1 MAYYK
6 LITFGGL
13 APRISPRLLGDTLA
27 QTATDVNLE
36 NGRLVPVK
44 DNSTVN
50 PSSGVSTLAST
61 TKNAIFKYTDDP
73 ERWLQFEDDVNVVR
87 GPVPGDTNDTIYW
100 SGEAFPKMGRSSD
113 VLGSAPYPSGFY
125 RLGIPAP
132 TAAPTVA
139 LVAPTTINATITTA
153 SGTGTITVTTD
164 SAHNAAVDDYITLA
178 GFSDTGG
185 LTADEINGDYKI
197 KTVPSS
203 TTLTVATNGSGSSA
217 TTSSNVTNGASFNG
231 PSDAELDFETSYV
244 YTFVSAYGEE
254 GPPSPASTVITTD
267 DNQSVALSGLETSSA
282 KSNTN
287 LSKKRIYR
295 SNTGSNTTDFQFVA
309 EVNLNVATYTD
320 TSNNR
325 DLAEVIPSTF
335 HIAPPDDDTSL
346 YPDGPM
352 KGLVSLPNGI
362 LAGFTGKRI
371 CFSEPFLPYAWPA
384 SNRITIEE
392 EIVGIAVTSNG
403 VVVGTK
409 ATPYLVT
416 GTEPRSMAAIRIDS
430 SEACLNKNSM
440 VDMGDYVIYAGPDG
454 LVAVEGT
461 RVSVITESLI
471 TPSQW
476 QASYYPSTIRG
487 FLWEGR
493 YVGFFS
499 TGSGYGGIIFDPRL
513 VRQGTGRS
521 LSPAALVN
529 LDASGEIR
537 GGHTDPDDSQLYLII
552 SNAIKKFQ
560 GDSSTNLTYNW
571 KSKEF
576 VPPAPMS
583 MGFAKVQAESYPVRV
598 KVYGDGSVIYNAVI
612 ATSGSAF
619 TVTGTTPS
627 FSSTTITEPI
637 VRLPASVH
645 KTFAVEVE
653 GATVVDEICL
663 GQSIDELKQI

>member
-1 MAYYK
+1 MAYFK
-6 LITFGGL
+6 LVTFGGL
-13 APRISPRLLGDTLA
+13 APRVSPRLLGETLA

-36 NGRLVPVK
+36 NGRLVPIK
-44 DNSTVN
+44 DNSTTN

-139 LVAPTTINATITTA
+139 LVAATTINATVTTTNN
-153 SGTGTITVTTD
+153 SGRITVTTD
-164 SAHNAAVDDYITLA
+164 SAHNAAVDDFVTLA
-178 GFSDTGG
+178 SFSTTGG
-185 LTADEINGDYKI
+185 ITADEINGDYKI
-197 KTVPSS
+197 KTVPS
-203 TTLTVATNGSGSSA
+203 TTTFTVDTNGVASSS
-217 TTSSNVTNGASFNG
+217 TTSSNVTNGAAFNG
-231 PSDAELDFETSYV
+231 PSDALLDFSTSYV

-254 GPPSPASTVITTD
+254 GPPSPASTVVTTD

-309 EVNLNVATYTD
+309 EINLNVATYTD
-320 TSNNR
+320 TSNN
-325 DLAEVIPSTF
+325 DELAEVIPSTF

-352 KGLVSLPNGI
+352 KGLISLPGGV
-362 LAGFTGKRI
+362 LAGFTGKRL

-392 EIVGIAVTSNG
+392 DIVGIAVTSNG
-403 VVVGTK
+403 VIVGTK
-409 ATPYLVT
+409 STPYLVT
-416 GTEPRSMAAIRIDS
+416 GAEPRSMAAIRIES
-430 SEACLNKNSM
+430 GEACLNKNSM
-440 VDMGDYVIYAGPDG
+440 VDMGDSVLYAGPDG
-454 LVAVEGT
+454 LVMIQGT
-461 RVSVITESLI
+461 NATVATEALI
-471 TPSQW
+471 TPTQW
-476 QASYYPSTIRG
+476 QANYYPSTIRG

-499 TGSGYGGIIFDPRL
+499 TGSGYGGFIFDPRL
-513 VRQGTGRS
+513 VRSGTS
-521 LSPAALVN
+521 ATLSPAALVN

-537 GGHTDPDDSQLYLII
+537 GGHTDPDDNQLYLII

-560 GDSSTNLTYNW
+560 GDSSTNLTFNW
-571 KSKEF
+571 KSKPF
-576 VPPAPMS
+576 VLSSPQSMS
-583 MGFAKVQAESYPVRV
+583 FVKVEAETYPVRV

-612 ATSGSAF
+612 ASSGSNF

-627 FSSTTITEPI
+627 FSSTNITEPI
-637 VRLPASVH
+637 VRLPDGLH
-645 KTFAVEVE
+645 KTYEVEVE
-653 GATVVDEICL
+653 GATIVNEICIA
-663 GQSIDELKQI
+663 QSIDELRST